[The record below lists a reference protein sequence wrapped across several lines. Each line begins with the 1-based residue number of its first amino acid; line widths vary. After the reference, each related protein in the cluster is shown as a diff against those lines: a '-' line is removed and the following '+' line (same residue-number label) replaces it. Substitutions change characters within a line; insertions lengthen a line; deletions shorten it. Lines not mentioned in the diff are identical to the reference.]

1 MEYSYWE
8 IWYVSCEGNDRHTV
22 ARAPAHWERWKVEHR
37 IPRGGCGDDVAE
49 ITSVEETYDDDYGW
63 DFT

>member
-1 MEYSYWE
+1 
-8 IWYVSCEGNDRHTV
+8 VSCEGNERHTI
-22 ARAPAHWERWKVEHR
+22 ARAPADWERWQVEDR

-49 ITSVEETYDDDYGW
+49 VTSVEETYDDDYGE